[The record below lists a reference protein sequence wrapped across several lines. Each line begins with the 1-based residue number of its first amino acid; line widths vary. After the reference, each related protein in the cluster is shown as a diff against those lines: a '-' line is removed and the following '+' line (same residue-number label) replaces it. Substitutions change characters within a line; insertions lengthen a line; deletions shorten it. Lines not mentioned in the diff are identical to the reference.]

1 MRHLKRIALIAALLA
16 LVALLA
22 ACSGTPSSGELT
34 SDESDVPAG
43 MPVMYEFFT
52 LS

>member
-1 MRHLKRIALIAALLA
+1 MRHVRTLTSLAVLAALA
-16 LVALLA
+16 LTLA
-22 ACSGTPSSGELT
+22 ACAGSTSKPT

-52 LS
+52 ET